1 MTDLADHVPL
11 LQATVHANPAA
22 LGTTRELRV
31 QEYVWGGA
39 SSLHD
44 TASSSSSFD
53 LVLGSDVAYGEECYD
68 DLLQSLQALL
78 GGGAAAADANNGS
91 SSSSVALIGFTLM
104 DTRPYFFDRM
114 VAEYG
119 LTYRKLSDHLLGSA
133 FRGTTFGV
141 FVIQQQQ
148 QQAAAAA
155 PNGTDGDSSHKLV
168 RR

>member
-78 GGGAAAADANNGS
+78 GGAADAKNNG
-91 SSSSVALIGFTLM
+91 SVALIGFTLM

-155 PNGTDGDSSHKLV
+155 PIGTDGDSSHKLV